1 MSSFIY
7 QHKAQFLL
15 INTTRQRGNSS
26 SQYKAKKED
35 EMSSNELSLSDI
47 LLQDIERPIPLCFV
61 KEKRYSFNSFVRG
74 YHAYI
79 DSWDPKVGDKNLEL
93 VPKEDNEHDD
103 FTVAIKFEDRI
114 VGHVPKNLSKIM
126 NRFTKIPSC
135 SLRCKVTVKR
145 VNRGAGYGLEIPV
158 VYELTGPEKAVDWG
172 EGGIRK
178 IMSAL
183 LRDFLGEIFIWCKK
197 KVSALVLSAL

>member
-1 MSSFIY
+1 MFETVHKVFEIVYTAMSSFIY

-35 EMSSNELSLSDI
+35 QMSSNKLNLSDI
-47 LLQDIERPIPLCFV
+47 LLQDIEKPIPLCIV
-61 KEKRYSFNSFVRG
+61 KAKRYFFNSFVRG

-79 DSWDPKVGDKNLEL
+79 DSWDPKVGHENLEL
-93 VPKEDNEHDD
+93 MPEEDNEHDD
-103 FTVAIKFEDRI
+103 FAVAIKFEDRI

-126 NRFTKIPSC
+126 NRFTKIASC
-135 SLRCKVTVKR
+135 SLRCKVTGKR

-158 VYELTGPEKAVDWG
+158 VYELIGLEKAVDWG
-172 EGGIRK
+172 EKTLRK
-178 IMSAL
+178 
-183 LRDFLGEIFIWCKK
+183 F
-197 KVSALVLSAL
+197 

>member
-1 MSSFIY
+1 MFETVHKVFEIVYTAMSSFIY

-35 EMSSNELSLSDI
+35 ELNLSDI
-47 LLQDIERPIPLCFV
+47 LLQDIERPIPLCIV

-74 YHAYI
+74 YHAYM
-79 DSWDPKVGDKNLEL
+79 DSWDPKVGDENLEL
-93 VPKEDNEHDD
+93 VPEEDNEHDD
-103 FTVAIKFEDRI
+103 FAVAIKFEDRI

-135 SLRCKVTVKR
+135 SLRCKVTGKR

-158 VYELTGPEKAVDWG
+158 VYELIGPEKAVDWG
-172 EGGIRK
+172 EKNIKKILDVVNRK
-178 IMSAL
+178 V
-183 LRDFLGEIFIWCKK
+183 KK
-197 KVSALVLSAL
+197 CIK